1 MRKGVL
7 VIQEDIYEK
16 RCWLGLHLAHG
27 LGATSFWRLMDHFNS
42 AITIVNA
49 SEKEL
54 IGVPGIQPRNVAG
67 LLSANSI
74 EDMGR
79 EELEKVEQYG
89 GQIIFPTDSLYSKS
103 LLKIPDPPPVLFV
116 RGDVSLLNKAS
127 VAMVGS
133 RASTSYGRR
142 VSFSLARDFA
152 QHGAVVVS
160 GLALGIDS
168 EAHLGALDVNGKT
181 IGVIGCG
188 LDVVY
193 PRQNRELYEKVVEKG
208 LLVTEYQMGTQP
220 EGFRFP
226 ARNRIISGLSEGVV
240 VVEAAKKSGSLITAQ
255 MALDENREVFAV
267 PGQIDSFKSEGTHWL
282 LKQGAKLVQTAT
294 DVFDEL
300 KDFPKQGKCAK
311 PSVAV
316 RENENLDNEAK
327 IILSMLEP
335 YPIARDK
342 LIMKTG
348 LRPEQVS
355 EWLLLLELD
364 GKIELL
370 PGDEVRL
377 I

>member
-1 MRKGVL
+1 MRKGVY

-16 RCWLGLHLAHG
+16 RCWLGLHLVSG
-27 LGATSFWRLMDHFNS
+27 LGVTSFWRLMDHFS
-42 AITIVNA
+42 RAAAIVKA
-49 SEKEL
+49 SEKAL
-54 IGVPGIQPRNVAG
+54 LGVPGIQARNIAG
-67 LLSANSI
+67 LLSVDSV

-79 EELEKVEQYG
+79 NELEKVEQIG
-89 GQIIFPTDSLYSKS
+89 GQVIFPTDSQYSKA
-103 LLKIPDPPPVLFV
+103 LLEIPDPPPVLFV
-116 RGDVSLLNKAS
+116 RGDASLLNKTS
-127 VAMVGS
+127 IAMVGS

-142 VSFSLARDFA
+142 VAFSLSRDLA
-152 QHGAVVVS
+152 QQGAVVVS

-168 EAHLGALDVNGKT
+168 EAHLGALDVEGKT

-193 PRQNRELYEKVVEKG
+193 PRQNRVLYGEIVVNG
-208 LLVTEYQMGTQP
+208 LLVTEYQLGIQP

-255 MALDENREVFAV
+255 MALDENRDVFAV

-282 LKQGAKLVQTAT
+282 LKQGAKLVQNAS
-294 DVFDEL
+294 DIFDEL
-300 KDFPKQGKCAK
+300 KAFPQQSMCTETRL
-311 PSVAV
+311 VV
-316 RENENLDNEAK
+316 EEDMLLDDEANK
-327 IILSMLEP
+327 ILSILEP
-335 YPIARDK
+335 YPMPRDE
-342 LIMKTG
+342 LIMRTK

>member
-1 MRKGVL
+1 MR
-7 VIQEDIYEK
+7 
-16 RCWLGLHLAHG
+16 G
-27 LGATSFWRLMDHFNS
+27 LGATSFWRLMDHFSS
-42 AITIVNA
+42 ATAIVNA

-54 IGVPGIQPRNVAG
+54 LSVPGIQARNVTG
-67 LLSANSI
+67 LLSVDSI
-74 EDMGR
+74 EGIGR
-79 EELEKVEQYG
+79 EELEKVEQFG
-89 GQIIFPTDSLYSKS
+89 GQILFPTDPQYSKA

-116 RGDVSLLNKAS
+116 RGDVSLLNKTS
-127 VAMVGS
+127 IAMVGS

-142 VSFSLARDFA
+142 VAFSLARDLA
-152 QHGAVVVS
+152 QQGAVVVS
-160 GLALGIDS
+160 GLAFGIDS
-168 EAHLGALDVNGKT
+168 EAHSGALDAGGKT

-193 PRQNRELYEKVVEKG
+193 PRQNRELYEKVVVNG
-208 LLVTEYQMGTQP
+208 LLVTEYQLCTQP
-220 EGFRFP
+220 EAFRFP

-282 LKQGAKLVQTAT
+282 LKQGAKLVQTGA

-300 KDFPKQGKCAK
+300 KAFPQQLMCDKTSPTVGDD
-311 PSVAV
+311 
-316 RENENLDNEAK
+316 ELLDDEAK
-327 IILSMLEP
+327 IILSILEP
-335 YPIARDK
+335 YPMARDD
-342 LIMKTG
+342 LIMKTK

>member
-1 MRKGVL
+1 
-7 VIQEDIYEK
+7 
-16 RCWLGLHLAHG
+16 
-27 LGATSFWRLMDHFNS
+27 MDHFNS
-42 AITIVNA
+42 ATDIVNA

-54 IGVPGIQPRNVAG
+54 LGVPGIQARNIAG
-67 LLSANSI
+67 LLSVESI
-74 EDMGR
+74 ENIGR
-79 EELEKVEQYG
+79 EELEKVEQFG
-89 GQIIFPTDSLYSKS
+89 AQVFFPTDPQYSKA

-116 RGDVSLLNKAS
+116 RGDVSLLDKTGI
-127 VAMVGS
+127 AMVGS

-142 VSFSLARDFA
+142 VAFSLARDLA
-152 QHGAVVVS
+152 QQGAVVVS

-168 EAHLGALDVNGKT
+168 EAHSGALDTGGKT

-193 PRQNRELYEKVVEKG
+193 PRQNRELYEKIVVSG
-208 LLVTEYQMGTQP
+208 LLVTEYPLGTQP
-220 EGFRFP
+220 EAFRFP

-282 LKQGAKLVQTAT
+282 LKQGAKLVQTAA

-300 KDFPKQGKCAK
+300 KAFPQQSMCDKASITVG
-311 PSVAV
+311 
-316 RENENLDNEAK
+316 EDELLDDEANV
-327 IILSMLEP
+327 ILSILEP
-335 YPIARDK
+335 YPIARDD
-342 LIMKTG
+342 LIVKTK

-370 PGDEVRL
+370 PGDEVRR

>member
-1 MRKGVL
+1 MR
-7 VIQEDIYEK
+7 
-16 RCWLGLHLAHG
+16 G
-27 LGATSFWRLMDHFNS
+27 LGATSFWRLMDYFKS
-42 AITIVNA
+42 ATAIVQA

-54 IGVPGIQPRNVAG
+54 LGVPKVQARNIVG
-67 LLSANSI
+67 LISGDSI
-74 EDMGR
+74 EDIGR
-79 EELEKVEQYG
+79 VELEKIEQID
-89 GQIIFPTDSLYSKS
+89 GQVIFPTDSLYSKA

-116 RGDVSLLNKAS
+116 RGDVSLLNKTG

-142 VSFSLARDFA
+142 VSFSLARELA

-160 GLALGIDS
+160 GLALGVDS
-168 EAHLGALDVNGKT
+168 EAHLGALDINGKT

-193 PRQNRELYEKVVEKG
+193 PRQNRELYEKVVAHG
-208 LLVTEYQMGTQP
+208 LLVTEYQLGTQP

-282 LKQGAKLVQTAT
+282 LKQGAKLVQTAA
-294 DVFDEL
+294 DIFDEL
-300 KDFPKQGKCAK
+300 NEFPQQTMCSKR
-311 PSVAV
+311 SIAV
-316 RENENLDNEAK
+316 VDDESLDNEAK
-327 IILSMLEP
+327 VILSILEP
-335 YPIARDK
+335 YPIARDD

-377 I
+377 V

>member
-1 MRKGVL
+1 MHL
-7 VIQEDIYEK
+7 V
-16 RCWLGLHLAHG
+16 RG

-42 AITIVNA
+42 ATAIVNA
-49 SEKEL
+49 SENEL
-54 IGVPGIQPRNVAG
+54 LSVPGIQARNISG
-67 LLSANSI
+67 LLSVDSI
-74 EDMGR
+74 EDIGR
-79 EELEKVEQYG
+79 EELEKVAHID
-89 GQIIFPTDSLYSKS
+89 GQVIFPVDSLYSKA

-116 RGDVSLLNKAS
+116 RGNVSLLNEKS
-127 VAMVGS
+127 IAMVGS

-142 VSFSLARDFA
+142 VAFSLARDLA
-152 QHGAVVVS
+152 QQGAVVVS

-168 EAHLGALDVNGKT
+168 EAHSGALDIGGTT

-193 PRQNRELYEKVVEKG
+193 PRQNRELYGEVVANG
-208 LLVTEYQMGTQP
+208 LLVTEYQLGTQP
-220 EGFRFP
+220 DGFRFP

-255 MALDENREVFAV
+255 MALDENRDVFAV

-282 LKQGAKLVQTAT
+282 LKQGAKLVQNAT

-300 KDFPKQGKCAK
+300 KEFPRQ
-311 PSVAV
+311 SVCNKASITMDDV
-316 RENENLDNEAK
+316 HLDDEA
-327 IILSMLEP
+327 IAILRILEP
-335 YPIARDK
+335 YPIARDN